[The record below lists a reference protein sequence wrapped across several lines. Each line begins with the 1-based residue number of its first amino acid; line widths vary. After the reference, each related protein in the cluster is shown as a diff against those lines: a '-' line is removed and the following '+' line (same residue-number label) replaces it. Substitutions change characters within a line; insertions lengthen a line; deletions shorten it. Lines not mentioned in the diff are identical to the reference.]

1 MQKLII
7 GLSTTSL
14 KYLRTMDNTP
24 YNAGWLALGRAS
36 LSFLL
41 GLAYLFWGPRNH
53 DWLFW
58 TIPCSHGKGVLWW
71 SRKLIS
77 SFSFVHA
84 EIYSLR
90 IVRNWNENKIITM
103 HISIVFWVDQRD
115 IRLFRMAMLEQ
126 DVNKETSNSWSSFNF
141 NKLLDLYVCTQALDL
156 LKYWKKVR

>member
-14 KYLRTMDNTP
+14 EYLRTMESTP
-24 YNAGWLALGRAS
+24 CNAGWLALGRAAI
-36 LSFLL
+36 SFLL
-41 GLAYLFWGPRNH
+41 GLAHLFWGPRNH
-53 DWLFW
+53 DWLVW

-103 HISIVFWVDQRD
+103 HISIVFLVDQRD

-126 DVNKETSNSWSSFNF
+126 VVNKETPNSWSILSP
-141 NKLLDLYVCTQALDL
+141 Q
-156 LKYWKKVR
+156 